1 MALPEAGPHGPA
13 AIFFGVFLCSS
24 RESFSSHVFDAGWG
38 FLDPSPQGAPP
49 LVEVLH
55 LSMPLIPTLVMFI
68 PFEPGLH
75 ISFISASSRCLLDVI
90 TGDVLF

>member
-49 LVEVLH
+49 LEVLH

-75 ISFISASSRCLLDVI
+75 ISFILASSQCLLDVI